1 MKKIL
6 LSLFTFVAT
15 TVAAFA
21 GDNLVENGGFETWEN
36 GNAIGWKSTTS
47 ASNATV
53 SQSTDAHSGQNA
65 LLVKAGGSS
74 NKRLASK
81 EYTLKAGTYTI
92 SAFVKGGGQ
101 CKLGFVPVS
110 GGQAITTAYNYE
122 DSYFNTSATEWT
134 EHSWE
139 FTIDKDS
146 TVNFVVMN
154 PKTNGKAN
162 PPYTSTDL
170 LIDDFSV
177 TTKDGGAGETPEL
190 PEAPAAKGDGT
201 LANPYNPTA
210 ALEVAGKLATDTKAE
225 NDVYIKGIISNVKF
239 TYSTKFGTAQFSISE
254 DGKAPYSLLCYGVY
268 YLGNKAYDN
277 AEDTNIKVGDEVVVC
292 GKLMNFKGTLET
304 ANKECYL
311 YSLNGI
317 TTGIQNAT
325 VAGNA
330 KQTIYTIDGR
340 KVNNAVKGVYIINGK
355 KVIK

>member
-1 MKKIL
+1 ML
-6 LSLFTFVAT
+6 TA
-15 TVAAFA
+15 
-21 GDNLVENGGFETWEN
+21 DNTP
-36 GNAIGWKSTTS
+36 
-47 ASNATV
+47 
-53 SQSTDAHSGQNA
+53 

-110 GGQAITTAYNYE
+110 GGQAMSKAYNYE

-190 PEAPAAKGDGT
+190 PEAPEAKGDGT

-239 TYSTKFGTAQFSISE
+239 TYSTNFGTAKFSISE

-317 TTGIQNAT
+317 TTGIQNAM

>member
-36 GNAIGWKSTTS
+36 NNAIGWISTTS

-53 SQSTDAHSGQNA
+53 SQSTDAHSGQYA

-110 GGQAITTAYNYE
+110 GGQAISSAYNYE
-122 DSYFNTSATEWT
+122 NNYFTTSATEWT

-154 PKTNGKAN
+154 PRTNKDIQ
-162 PPYTSTDL
+162 YTSTDL

-190 PEAPAAKGDGT
+190 PEAPEAKGDGT
-201 LANPYNPTA
+201 LANPYNASA
-210 ALEVAGKLATDTKAE
+210 ATEIASKLEANAKTEK
-225 NDVYIKGIISNVKF
+225 DVYIKGIISNVKF
-239 TYSTKFGTAQFSISE
+239 TYSAKFGTAQFSISE
-254 DGKAPYSLLCYGVY
+254 DGKTPNSFLCYGVL
-268 YLGNKAYDN
+268 YLDNKKYD
-277 AEDTNIKVGDEVVVC
+277 DDTKTNIKVGDEVIVC
-292 GKLMNFKGTLET
+292 GKLMNYNGTLET
-304 ANKECYL
+304 AKEEAYL
-311 YSLNGI
+311 YSLNGV

-330 KQTIYTIDGR
+330 KQTIYTLDGR

-355 KVIK
+355 KVVK

>member
-36 GNAIGWKSTTS
+36 GKAIGWKSTTS

-53 SQSTDAHSGQNA
+53 SQSTDAHSGQYA
-65 LLVKAGGSS
+65 ILVKADSK

-110 GGQAITTAYNYE
+110 GGQAISSAYNYE
-122 DSYFNTSATEWT
+122 NNYFTTSATEWT

-154 PKTNGKAN
+154 PRTNKDIQ
-162 PPYTSTDL
+162 YTSTDL

-190 PEAPAAKGDGT
+190 PEAPEAKGDGT
-201 LANPYNPTA
+201 LANPYNASA
-210 ALEVAGKLATDTKAE
+210 ATEIASKLEANAKTEK
-225 NDVYIKGIISNVKF
+225 DVYIKGIISNVKF
-239 TYSTKFGTAQFSISE
+239 TYSAKFGTAQFSISE
-254 DGKAPYSLLCYGVY
+254 DGKTPNSFLCYGVL
-268 YLGNKAYDN
+268 YLDNKKYD
-277 AEDTNIKVGDEVVVC
+277 DDTKTNIKVGDEVIVC
-292 GKLMNFKGTLET
+292 GKLMNYNGTLET
-304 ANKECYL
+304 ASKECYL
-311 YSLNGI
+311 YSLNGT